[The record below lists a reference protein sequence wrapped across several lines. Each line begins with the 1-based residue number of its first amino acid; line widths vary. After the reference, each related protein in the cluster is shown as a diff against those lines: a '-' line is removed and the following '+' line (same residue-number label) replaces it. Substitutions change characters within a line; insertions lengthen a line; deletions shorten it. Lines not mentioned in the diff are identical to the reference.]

1 MSRSPSW
8 SYVTWYYELTGN
20 WATWEPGNRVEPGTV
35 GSFDSRRRFNHYRTL
50 AGYRIVPEIA
60 TADLPGSRLAWSDG
74 EVHLDFKA
82 SGESSAGFEALG
94 ALDAGVKVTANREHG
109 CILHM
114 RDLSEAWITNV
125 EGVLAQI
132 KALLVGK
139 VWEVDSVVVVR
150 RLEARQGFA
159 AVSLGS
165 GRSFVA
171 KADADARVMGAADL
185 GSAGLLLA
193 PGRAG
198 RDFLFYDFGP
208 GSTPVFS
215 SAIRVRRD
223 LWDRLLPWRRDRGA
237 LIGPDGRTYRELP
250 DDLGGHALEARRYD
264 PGISAMPPGELSA
277 LAVDDLFEEVVDLPA
292 EGDARQSP
300 DSQIAGSARGRLL
313 SFPLP
318 VPPGPAALAAADPA
332 EGTPPVGET
341 TSPDGLARF
350 ALFDRGDGEYWLEV
364 SVAAGTGVPLL
375 IRLRYTTAERQRNDL
390 LVPVGGNTQSTS
402 LVALPGYDAGP
413 WRAWSP
419 VPPASVWS
427 SSPEMVDASVRA
439 ALSSATVRAWERLA
453 SVAPE
458 YGRKLITQAINGLGA
473 EGR

>member
-50 AGYRIVPEIA
+50 AAYHIVPEIA
-60 TADLPGSRLAWSDG
+60 TANLPGSRLAWSDG
-74 EVHLDFKA
+74 EIHLDFKA
-82 SGESSAGFEALG
+82 SGESAAGFEALG

-114 RDLSEAWITNV
+114 RGLSEAWITNID
-125 EGVLAQI
+125 EVLTQI
-132 KALLVGK
+132 KALFLSGQ
-139 VWEVDSVVVVR
+139 WEIDSVVVVR

-159 AVSLGS
+159 AVSIVS
-165 GRSFVA
+165 GRSFEA
-171 KADADARVMGAADL
+171 KASADARLMGAADL
-185 GSAGLLLA
+185 GSAGFLLA

-198 RDFLFYDFGP
+198 GNFLFYDFGP

-215 SAIRVRRD
+215 STIRIRRD

-250 DDLGGHALEARRYD
+250 DDLSGHALEARRYA
-264 PGISAMPPGELSA
+264 PGKSSMPPGELA
-277 LAVDDLFEEVVDLPA
+277 AIAVADLFEEVADLPA
-292 EGDARQSP
+292 QEDARQSP
-300 DSQIAGSARGRLL
+300 GSGIPGSAGGRLL

-318 VPPGPAALAAADPA
+318 VPPAPAALAAADPA
-332 EGTPPVGET
+332 EGAPPVAEAA
-341 TSPDGLARF
+341 SPDGLTRF

-364 SVAAGTGVPLL
+364 SAAASTEIPL
-375 IRLRYTTAERQRNDL
+375 ISRLRYTTTEHQRKEL
-390 LVPVGGNTQSTS
+390 LVPVGGGTQSTS
-402 LVALPGYDAGP
+402 LVAIHGYDRGP

-427 SSPEMVDASVRA
+427 GSPEIVDASVGA

-458 YGRKLITQAINGLGA
+458 YGRKLITQAINRPGA